1 MDYWMVMKWNELVLD
16 YNILM
21 TNNEERCDMNKMLDR
36 YENDVSIFYSQIKYY
51 LGQNRIGC
59 IFTL

>member
-21 TNNEERCDMNKMLDR
+21 TNNEERYDMNKMLDR
-36 YENDVSIFYSQIKYY
+36 YENDVSIFYSQIKNY
-51 LGQNRIGC
+51 LG
-59 IFTL
+59 

>member
-36 YENDVSIFYSQIKYY
+36 YENDVSIFYSQIKNY
-51 LGQNRIGC
+51 LG
-59 IFTL
+59 

>member
-1 MDYWMVMKWNELVLD
+1 MAPQAKPAYNS
-16 YNILM
+16 NILM

-51 LGQNRIGC
+51 LG
-59 IFTL
+59 

>member
-51 LGQNRIGC
+51 LGQNRICC